1 MTKKDLA
8 PTSRYEARFRMRIR
22 AGDTIA
28 IGPGKIDLLEAIG
41 TYGSLSAAARSM
53 GMSYRRAWL
62 LLDEINRALEQPA
75 TDATT
80 GGQAGGGSKLTAVGE
95 RIVMLY
101 REIERE
107 AERASRRQM
116 TALIDLLKVPA
127 PIDSPTAVVDTPTP
141 PVDGST

>member
-1 MTKKDLA
+1 MTNHTTARRLPYDV
-8 PTSRYEARFRMRIR
+8 RFRMRIR
-22 AGDTIA
+22 TGETIA

-41 TYGSLSAAARSM
+41 VHGSLAAAARSM

-62 LLDEINRALEQPA
+62 LLDEINRTLASPA

-95 RIVMLY
+95 QVVTLY

-107 AERASRRQM
+107 AERAASVQIA
-116 TALIDLLKVPA
+116 ALTGLLKAPA
-127 PIDSPTAVVDTPTP
+127 ELPSNVSGETP
-141 PVDGST
+141 